1 MRVKFVGIIFILG
14 LSISPSVYA
23 EMSSTNFIIRTDSL
37 STGGDNTSSSAS
49 YFLRDTIS
57 GNAEGNSSSSSYS
70 LRSGFRPMV
79 FDPVVALDVAVQ
91 ETHVSVSISSL
102 AGTDITVSSAS
113 GFSVGN
119 FVVLIQN
126 VSSTPVTAT
135 GEITAIAGSV
145 ITVDQLVSNGSLSI
159 DGVDDVLYRAAGT
172 SVGFDGLLTDS
183 VTRRT
188 IVWNV
193 SVDVR
198 NGFVV
203 YLAEDANL
211 SSGAFSIT
219 DVADGEVTAGSTE
232 FGARSSDTTLASST
246 FDTQDAPITTALQQV
261 ATVSG
266 GSATFNAKGYVELK
280 AARDGTAQQGTYE
293 NNLYLVASPTY

>member
-1 MRVKFVGIIFILG
+1 MGIIFILG
-14 LSISPSVYA
+14 LSVSPSVYA
-23 EMSSTNFIIRTDSL
+23 EMSSTNFIIRADSI
-37 STGGDNTSSSAS
+37 STGGDNTSSSSS

-57 GNAEGNSSSSSYS
+57 GGAAGTSASSSYS
-70 LRSGFRPMV
+70 LRSGFRPMI
-79 FDPVVALDVAVQ
+79 FDPIVALDVVVQ
-91 ETHVSVSISSL
+91 EMNISTSVSSL
-102 AGTDITVSSAS
+102 SGINITVSSTS
-113 GFSVGN
+113 NFSVGN
-119 FVVLIQN
+119 LVVLVQN
-126 VSSTPVTAT
+126 VSSTPVTAI

-145 ITVDQLVSNGSLSI
+145 ITVDQFVSSGSPSI
-159 DGVDDVLYRAAGT
+159 DGVDDVLYRAAGV
-172 SVGFDGLLTDS
+172 SVGFDGLSISS

-188 IVWNV
+188 IVWDV

-261 ATVSG
+261 ATVSS
-266 GSATFNAKGYVELK
+266 GSVAFNAKGYVELK